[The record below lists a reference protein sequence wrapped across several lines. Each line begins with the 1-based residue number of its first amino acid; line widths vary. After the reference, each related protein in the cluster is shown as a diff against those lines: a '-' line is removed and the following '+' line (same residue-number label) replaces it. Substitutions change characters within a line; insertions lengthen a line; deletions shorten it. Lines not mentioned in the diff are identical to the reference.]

1 MMHSHMM
8 RQPCVSKVCPLGIL
22 MSSGG
27 SSEWYMQVQTGGVIG
42 ESVDLQPT

>member
-1 MMHSHMM
+1 M
-8 RQPCVSKVCPLGIL
+8 SKVCPLGIL

-42 ESVDLQPT
+42 KSVDLQPT

>member
-1 MMHSHMM
+1 M
-8 RQPCVSKVCPLGIL
+8 SKVCPLGIL
-22 MSSGG
+22 VPSGG